1 MDRLIPHGEVKF
13 HPHSFADPD
22 GRLFWWR
29 GGLYRGLRSEWAAF
43 FRKLLQQGIIQRLI
57 ERGLL
62 VETESTELTLDG
74 YEMVVRH
81 RPLPFASYPE
91 EWCPAMLRD
100 AALAMIELLTELACF
115 DLTLKDSHP
124 WNLLFDGC
132 RQVYVD
138 LTSIISLKEAGT
150 WPGHD
155 EFRRFYLYPLI
166 LMAHEQDRIARRLLP
181 EYGGVSKSDLL
192 RLTQPVLLPEPLS
205 SVMDR
210 LRLLARE
217 DLPQACNKLIK
228 LGSRWSGSALNSEV
242 ERRTSLL
249 ALLKK
254 TKREIKGVPLPSL
267 SAAALDSNHHS
278 TPSLSP
284 DEWWTAKQRG
294 LQKILREL
302 RPDSVLD
309 IGSNTGWY
317 SKLAAL
323 LGSHVVAFDNDLE
336 CVTQLY
342 HHARDDR
349 LPILPLM
356 MDFVDPT
363 PARGLSSHW
372 AIAATERFQ
381 CDMVM
386 ALGLVHEIVF
396 KRSLNFEQIVE
407 GLALFSKRWLV
418 VEFVPLEDEELC
430 NSGSQ
435 SHSWYT
441 LKNLVETLRRRF
453 HNINMRPSHPS
464 PRVLLLCEK

>member
-1 MDRLIPHGEVKF
+1 MDRRIPHDEVKF

-29 GGLYRGLRSEWAAF
+29 DRLYRGLRSEWATL
-43 FRKLLQQGIIQRLI
+43 FRKLLQRGIIQRLI

-62 VETESTELTLDG
+62 VETEPTELTLDG
-74 YEMVVRH
+74 YAIVVRH

-100 AALAMIELLTELACF
+100 AALAMVELLMELACF

-132 RQVYVD
+132 RPVYVD
-138 LTSIISLKEAGT
+138 LTSIVSLKEAGT

-155 EFRRFYLYPLI
+155 EFRRFYLHPLI

-192 RLTQPVLLPEPLS
+192 RLTQSVFLPEPLS
-205 SVMDR
+205 SIMDR
-210 LRLLARE
+210 LRSLTRE
-217 DLPQACNKLIK
+217 DLPQACKKLLK
-228 LGSRWSGSALNSEV
+228 LGSRPSASGLNSEV

-249 ALLKK
+249 VLLKK
-254 TKREIKGVPLPSL
+254 TEQEIKGIPLHSL
-267 SAAALDSNHHS
+267 SAAVSDSDHHS
-278 TPSLSP
+278 TPSLPP
-284 DEWWTAKQRG
+284 DESWTAKQRA
-294 LQKILREL
+294 LHEILREL
-302 RPDSVLD
+302 RPNSVLD
-309 IGSNTGWY
+309 MESNTGWY

-336 CVTQLY
+336 RVTQLY
-342 HHARDDR
+342 HHARDER

-386 ALGLVHEIVF
+386 ALGLVHKIVF

-407 GLALFSKRWLV
+407 GLASYSKRWLL
-418 VEFVPLEDEELC
+418 VEFVPSGDEELC

-435 SHSWYT
+435 LHSWYT
-441 LKNLVETLRRRF
+441 IENLVATLRRWFRR
-453 HNINMRPSHPS
+453 IDIRPSHPS

>member
-1 MDRLIPHGEVKF
+1 MDRRIPHDEVKF

-29 GGLYRGLRSEWAAF
+29 GGLYRGLRSEWATF

-62 VETESTELTLDG
+62 VETEATELTLDG
-74 YEMVVRH
+74 YAIVVRH

-91 EWCPAMLRD
+91 EWCPAMLKD

-132 RQVYVD
+132 RRVYVD
-138 LTSIISLKEAGT
+138 LTSIVSLKEAGT

-155 EFRRFYLYPLI
+155 EFRRFFLYPLI

-192 RLTQPVLLPEPLS
+192 RLTQSVLLPEPLS
-205 SVMDR
+205 SIMDR
-210 LRLLARE
+210 LRSLTRE

-228 LGSRWSGSALNSEV
+228 LGSRWSASGLNSEV
-242 ERRTSLL
+242 EGRTSLL

-254 TKREIKGVPLPSL
+254 TKREIKGIPLPSL
-267 SAAALDSNHHS
+267 SAAALDSDHHS
-278 TPSLSP
+278 TPLLSP
-284 DEWWTAKQRG
+284 DESWTAKQRA
-294 LQKILREL
+294 LHKILREL

-336 CVTQLY
+336 RVTQLY
-342 HHARDDR
+342 HHARDER

-363 PARGLSSHW
+363 PARGLLSHW

-418 VEFVPLEDEELC
+418 VEFVPPEDPDVRQWGLRTF
-430 NSGSQ
+430 
-435 SHSWYT
+435 SWYT
-441 LKNLVETLRRRF
+441 LDNFICKLKTRF
-453 HNINMRPSHPS
+453 RTVNIVPSHPE
-464 PRVLLLCEK
+464 PRVLLMCEK